1 MSLTEKYRPETL
13 DDIVGQDGI
22 IKSIREVLKRKD
34 LPHFLFLGPPG
45 TGKTSTAECMAK
57 EKWSDQWRQHFREF
71 NASDDRRIEDVR
83 TRYKP
88 ISKYKGERILFLD
101 EFDQMTSDA
110 QHAMRRIMEKTPS
123 TTFVLSGNRGWKII
137 DAIKSRCAIYH
148 FRRIDDKVVARQ
160 IIQICKAQEIKIDL
174 KDPGIREG
182 ITFLVKEAHGDMR
195 KAINTLEKII
205 GKNNE
210 ITVENVLMLR
220 KPKMAVDAILKA
232 LAGDFQSGKEL
243 MEDAYII
250 SGFSHEAIIEELY
263 EGLEKVDDLQVKVR
277 LYREL
282 GDVEGRCRYG
292 SQPLIQLVSF
302 ISYCWIAPRLMRCP
316 ALEGEK

>member
-1 MSLTEKYRPETL
+1 
-13 DDIVGQDGI
+13 
-22 IKSIREVLKRKD
+22 
-34 LPHFLFLGPPG
+34 
-45 TGKTSTAECMAK
+45 
-57 EKWSDQWRQHFREF
+57 
-71 NASDDRRIEDVR
+71 
-83 TRYKP
+83 
-88 ISKYKGERILFLD
+88 
-101 EFDQMTSDA
+101 
-110 QHAMRRIMEKTPS
+110 
-123 TTFVLSGNRGWKII
+123 
-137 DAIKSRCAIYH
+137 
-148 FRRIDDKVVARQ
+148 
-160 IIQICKAQEIKIDL
+160 
-174 KDPGIREG
+174 
-182 ITFLVKEAHGDMR
+182 MR